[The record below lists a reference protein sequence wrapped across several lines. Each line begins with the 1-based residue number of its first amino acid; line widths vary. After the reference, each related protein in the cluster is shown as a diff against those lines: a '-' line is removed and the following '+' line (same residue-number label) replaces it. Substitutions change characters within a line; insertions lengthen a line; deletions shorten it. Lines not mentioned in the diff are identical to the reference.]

1 MKNTILASASVMALH
16 FSAFA
21 LNIAAA
27 PYEYETKDSEPTLKD
42 LNDTIEKINKG
53 FDTFKKTNDE
63 RLAEIEKNGKA
74 DPLLDEKLAKIT
86 EEITSLKTV
95 REQVEKLMKR
105 AARPGGDVTEIDG
118 EKFTPEQ
125 VEHKKKFEAF
135 LRNPSGESAKSELE
149 VARKAVGTTTDSAG
163 GYAVPEIISRMIE
176 RELPDANVM
185 RGLVDVQPAGSK
197 DFKILVDVRGMAYGW
212 VGEGDTRPETNT
224 PTLQEVA
231 PTFGTIYAYPK
242 AAEESLD
249 DIFFNVTNWL
259 VNSGIEA
266 FAEGEENA
274 IINGNGTKKPTGF
287 LNGTP
292 DKKKDGTRAF
302 GTLQFRASGA
312 ASGFA
317 SSNPADPLRQIV
329 YDLKKSY
336 RRNATWLMNK
346 ATVGRV
352 MVMKDGDDNY
362 LWQPAASMGQPDRL
376 MGYMVA
382 ESEEMPDV
390 AANKFPIAFGDF
402 MAGYVLCPLVG
413 LRLTRDDVTTPGF
426 VKWYLRRRVGGKTKK
441 SEAIKLVKIA
451 V

>member
-1 MKNTILASASVMALH
+1 MKNLALASVMALH

-21 LNIAAA
+21 LSVAAA
-27 PYEYETKDSEPTLKD
+27 PTAYATKDDETSLKTL
-42 LNDTIEKINKG
+42 NETVEKINKG
-53 FDTFKKTNDE
+53 FDAFKSTNDA
-63 RLAEIEKNGKA
+63 RLKEIEEKGSA

-86 EEITSLKTV
+86 EEITTLKTV
-95 REQVEKLMKR
+95 REQVEKLMKQ
-105 AARPGGDVTEIDG
+105 AARPGGDVTELDG

-125 VEHKKKFEAF
+125 LDHQKKFEAF
-135 LRNPSGESAKSELE
+135 LRNPTGESAKSDLE

-163 GYAVPEIISRMIE
+163 GYAVPEIISRRIE
-176 RELPDANVM
+176 RELPNSNVM

-212 VGEGDTRPETNT
+212 VGEGDTRTETGT
-224 PTLQEVA
+224 PGLEEVA

-266 FAEGEENA
+266 FGEGEEAA

-292 DKKKDGTRAF
+292 TNQKDGTRAF
-302 GTLQFRASGA
+302 GVLQFRASGA
-312 ASGFA
+312 AAGFA
-317 SSNPADPLRQIV
+317 SANPADALRKTV
-329 YDLKKSY
+329 YDLKKGY

-346 ATVGRV
+346 ATAGDV
-352 MVMKDGDDNY
+352 MVMKDGQGNY
-362 LWQPAASMGQPDRL
+362 LWQPAATAGQPDRL
-376 MGYMVA
+376 MGYSVA

-390 AANKFPIAFGDF
+390 AAGAFPIAFGDF
-402 MAGYVLCPLVG
+402 KAGYVLCPLVG
-413 LRLTRDDVTTPGF
+413 LRLTKDEITTPGF
-426 VKWYLRRRVGGKTKK
+426 VKWYLRRRVGGQVKK
-441 SEAIKLVKIA
+441 SEAIKLVKISA
-451 V
+451 